1 MSLLPAVVAVLLAL
15 VTQKSSRALF
25 IAAAVGA
32 LVSHAWNPLPSLMA
46 LSEFGLNAVGLH
58 LDKTGV
64 WAMDTSHIKIMAFSL
79 LVAATVNL
87 LGEAGSTR
95 ALVGKMAGVASG
107 PRGAMI
113 TSWLAGWVIF
123 FDDYANCLVVGNT
136 MRPLTDRVGVSRAKL
151 AYIVD
156 STAAPVASLALVS
169 TWVGYEI
176 GLINDGLGVLAA
188 TTSGLEVYISSI
200 PYRFYALFTLF
211 FVGVVAFTQRDFG
224 PMLQEEERA
233 RANTQVQS
241 EIPDTQGNWVVA
253 VVTIGLLLTVT
264 MGDLYR
270 QGLANLPPDNLSPA
284 LFEILGA
291 ADAFD
296 AMLRG
301 AIVGY
306 AVAVMTTIRRIGRS
320 KLFTTTWKAMWVVC
334 EALLVLIFAWMLGS
348 AITACGASAYLQ
360 TLLTGNMSP
369 EVLPAATFL
378 LAAIIAFSTGTS
390 WGTMS
395 ILFPIAL
402 PLAITMTGDV
412 GAVTLATTSAI
423 LAGACFGDHASPI
436 SDTTILSA
444 LGAEVDLITHVRTQ
458 LPYALT
464 TGTIALFL
472 GYLPAGYGVS
482 PWILIPI
489 GAFAAWVVMR
499 TFGKRP
505 SGAQMREPVDERV
518 G

>member
-1 MSLLPAVVAVLLAL
+1 
-15 VTQKSSRALF
+15 
-25 IAAAVGA
+25 
-32 LVSHAWNPLPSLMA
+32 
-46 LSEFGLNAVGLH
+46 
-58 LDKTGV
+58 
-64 WAMDTSHIKIMAFSL
+64 
-79 LVAATVNL
+79 
-87 LGEAGSTR
+87 
-95 ALVGKMAGVASG
+95 
-107 PRGAMI
+107 
-113 TSWLAGWVIF
+113 
-123 FDDYANCLVVGNT
+123 
-136 MRPLTDRVGVSRAKL
+136 
-151 AYIVD
+151 
-156 STAAPVASLALVS
+156 
-169 TWVGYEI
+169 
-176 GLINDGLGVLAA
+176 
-188 TTSGLEVYISSI
+188 
-200 PYRFYALFTLF
+200 
-211 FVGVVAFTQRDFG
+211 
-224 PMLQEEERA
+224 
-233 RANTQVQS
+233 
-241 EIPDTQGNWVVA
+241 
-253 VVTIGLLLTVT
+253 

-306 AVAVMTTIRRIGRS
+306 AVAVMATIRRIGRS
-320 KLFTTTWKAMWVVC
+320 KLVTTTWKAMWVVC
-334 EALLVLIFAWMLGS
+334 GALLVLIFAWMLGS

-360 TLLTGNMSP
+360 TLLTGNMPP
-369 EVLPAATFL
+369 ELLPAATFL

-499 TFGKRP
+499 TFGKKP
-505 SGAQMREPVDERV
+505 LGAQMREPVDERV